1 MHSLLLIPLILCGLV
16 SPAFAADQALLA
28 LQQTNVLLQ
37 AELELGRAGNTY
49 LLVDLPEQKM
59 KLKANG
65 LILKEWAISGYRRWG
80 HPSALPAA
88 KLVSKSSRDEPERE
102 VQVVNSA
109 TPAPEAPSKQ
119 FEAFELE
126 DMPNSYRLLLENG
139 TEITVRQRSDQWLG
153 RLWRGLATPLWY
165 LSRPLISNW
174 KFMHG
179 SSYNEL
185 ALLMS
190 KQDARMLYWALKEG
204 SPCLI
209 RPPEAVAVSA
219 PVPSGK
225 SQ

>member
-1 MHSLLLIPLILCGLV
+1 MHGFLLLPLILFGFV
-16 SPAFAADQALLA
+16 STTFADDRALLA
-28 LQQTNVLLQ
+28 LQQTNILLQ
-37 AELELGRAGNTY
+37 AELELGRTGNTY
-49 LLVDLPEQKM
+49 LLVDLPERKM

-65 LILKEWAISGYRRWG
+65 LILKEWAIPGYRRWG
-80 HPSALPAA
+80 HPAALPAA

-109 TPAPEAPSKQ
+109 APAPEAPSKQ

-126 DMPNSYRLLLENG
+126 DMPHSYLLLLDNG
-139 TEITVRQRSDQWLG
+139 TEITVRQRPDQWLG

-165 LSRPLISNW
+165 LSRPMISNW

-190 KQDARMLYWALKEG
+190 EQDARMLYWALKEG

-209 RPPEAVAVSA
+209 RPPEAVAA
-219 PVPSGK
+219 TALTPSGK
-225 SQ
+225 SK

>member
-1 MHSLLLIPLILCGLV
+1 MHSLLLLPLILCGLV
-16 SPAFAADQALLA
+16 SPTFAADQTFMA

-126 DMPNSYRLLLENG
+126 DMPKSYRLLLENG

-209 RPPEAVAVSA
+209 RPPEAVAAAA